1 MYTFLQPEYGHLC
14 ILFFESG
21 LVSFLRPGD
30 LGGLVLPLARE
41 KRLNP
46 GADEGL
52 SGPPPT
58 PPLGE
63 TKDGNPSGFVKL
75 FGEAQPELFI
85 GNVDVLPGLATRR
98 KAKGSFDLTQSN
110 GDNCPD

>member
-1 MYTFLQPEYGHLC
+1 M
-14 ILFFESG
+14 
-21 LVSFLRPGD
+21 SFLRPGD

-58 PPLGE
+58 LPAPPPGE
-63 TKDGNPSGFVKL
+63 HKGGNPSGFVKL
-75 FGEAQPELFI
+75 FGEAQPELFT
-85 GNVDVLPGLATRR
+85 GKVDVLPGLATKR
-98 KAKGSFDLTQSN
+98 KAKGSFDLESK
-110 GDNCPD
+110 GDNCPE